1 MSQELGTEARALL
14 ANARHSSDPS
24 SSDRWAVRRAVA
36 KRIARV
42 GAASAALTAGV
53 ATTKAGATLAGGF
66 KFALL
71 SQFGLATVAGATLA
85 SSAMFVH
92 TSVMRTPVDPPA
104 LIVQAPR
111 SHPTLRPSSPAAI
124 VNTAPEPLPSTE
136 DAEPNVD
143 SSNAD
148 PPRQVDSEPIERSS
162 GALHESTSTSKPH
175 STADR
180 RSASPIT
187 ATREARQQGVISAP
201 AGLRDEGR
209 ALAEVQHALSEHRGA
224 DALRLLELQ
233 SKRFADGSLVQ
244 ERAAARIFALC
255 ELGRRGEARVA
266 AEGFAQA
273 WPDSPLLGRVLTT
286 CK

>member
-14 ANARHSSDPS
+14 ASARHSSDPS

-53 ATTKAGATLAGGF
+53 TTTKAGATLAGGF

-85 SSAMFVH
+85 SSAMLFHVNVIQPH
-92 TSVMRTPVDPPA
+92 AASASAVVSTTVPHSPP
-104 LIVQAPR
+104 
-111 SHPTLRPSSPAAI
+111 PSAAA
-124 VNTAPEPLPSTE
+124 VRNTPEPLRPTE
-136 DAEPNVD
+136 SAAQEEGSSGTDAPRAIRT
-143 SSNAD
+143 NAIGSGSPTMRETT
-148 PPRQVDSEPIERSS
+148 PPIRGERSS
-162 GALHESTSTSKPH
+162 
-175 STADR
+175 DR
-180 RSASPIT
+180 PLVSPI
-187 ATREARQQGVISAP
+187 TREARQQVAISRISAP
-201 AGLRDEGR
+201 AALRDEGR
-209 ALAEVQHALSEHRGA
+209 ALAQVQNALSEHRGS
-224 DALRLLELQ
+224 DALRLLELHGK
-233 SKRFADGSLVQ
+233 SFAGGALEQ

-266 AEGFAQA
+266 AEGFARA